1 MDNSQLVIEIK
12 KLIKNSIENY
22 FKKPKPR
29 NHHILDYLF
38 PEERQIS
45 SVMTGLTTS
54 MGTTFW
60 EKLANFLAKDN
71 GFRIL
76 YKQDKKLLQPSPFPQ

>member
-1 MDNSQLVIEIK
+1 
-12 KLIKNSIENY
+12 
-22 FKKPKPR
+22 
-29 NHHILDYLF
+29 
-38 PEERQIS
+38 
-45 SVMTGLTTS
+45 MTGLTTS
-54 MGTTFW
+54 TGTTFW